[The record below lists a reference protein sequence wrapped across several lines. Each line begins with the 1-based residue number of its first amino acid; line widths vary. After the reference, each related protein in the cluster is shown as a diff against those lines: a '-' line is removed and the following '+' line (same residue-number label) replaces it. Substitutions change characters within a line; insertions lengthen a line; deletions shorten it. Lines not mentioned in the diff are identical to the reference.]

1 MGRDGASLG
10 LNYMGPMFTFMNK
23 PDGGG
28 ANTKMRRDV
37 VALSAGRQKHTNF
50 ADLILAQFRAALLRP
65 ANPIPTKNPEAVF
78 NILLRRCPLKVW
90 QSVIGPVSILM
101 VALIQ
106 SCSNSVKRIQHQA
119 VNLFR
124 SALQIHTE
132 VAILIHRRF
141 KNSAIGAATGKVTFN
156 PSEITDAVL
165 PIKPHNWFP
174 SFIHVALLLLS
185 HLLCNSIYAANPAFS
200 DFNTTQFGTNG
211 GKISIKSGAVT
222 TNAVNRG
229 ILTVAS
235 RVVLTNS
242 LASSGSRN
250 WSVEAGPDGSL
261 SLFSLLDDLSSPLL
275 LAKWTADGTTT
286 LYGQLNNGGGGAF
299 TAPVTV
305 GGSVVLTNGVPTRG
319 GVATNLSIAGGSV
332 TTTNLTWNT
341 ETLSPSGSTN
351 FVLDLLSPRTALI
364 TATADVNWLNSTNRT
379 GSTATERSKK
389 VRILASGANRLVTLH
404 SSWLL
409 VGTTTRT
416 FTVTNG
422 TWLVMALDN
431 SGASE
436 TNVFVGATYAQ

>member
-200 DFNTTQFGTNG
+200 DFNTAQFGTNG
-211 GKISIKSGAVT
+211 GKISIKSGASITNLSYLPLTGGTMTGSILGGATNDLGSAGNRFHDLWLGHNADVLGTLFVAGETTLSNPGNGNLLRTDSSGKVKAATIGTGLSFDGTTLAASGGGSTGSTNYRSAVITLTVTGTNVDANQIDFNLTNQCYRVTATGNLFFGDTVCTNVPATNFYQWLQLDIVQDGTGTRTVTFTNSIFAGVNGTIPYT
-222 TNAVNRG
+222 TNANAWDSYT
-229 ILTVAS
+229 LMNS
-235 RVVLTNS
+235 R
-242 LASSGSRN
+242 
-250 WSVEAGPDGSL
+250 
-261 SLFSLLDDLSSPLL
+261 
-275 LAKWTADGTTT
+275 
-286 LYGQLNNGGGGAF
+286 Q
-299 TAPVTV
+299 
-305 GGSVVLTNGVPTRG
+305 TNGN
-319 GVATNLSIAGGSV
+319 VA
-332 TTTNLTWNT
+332 
-341 ETLSPSGSTN
+341 
-351 FVLDLLSPRTALI
+351 
-364 TATADVNWLNSTNRT
+364 
-379 GSTATERSKK
+379 
-389 VRILASGANRLVTLH
+389 
-404 SSWLL
+404 
-409 VGTTTRT
+409 
-416 FTVTNG
+416 
-422 TWLVMALDN
+422 VMAVNYLHR
-431 SGASE
+431 
-436 TNVFVGATYAQ
+436 